1 MDWIVKVG
9 GSLFPENSVKLVEA
23 ISELTEKEVM
33 VICGGGSFAN
43 QIRDYDLQMNF
54 SATANHESAIMCMDI
69 IGRLLADKISD
80 AEAVYDLNSAKS
92 LAKENKIPIL
102 LPSRLMH
109 YLDPLEH
116 SWSVTSDSI
125 SLYIAQLLQA
135 KLLIATDV
143 DGIYTRI
150 PSAKDAKLINEISAK
165 KLLSFGET
173 SIDTSLSELLIEFG
187 SNCYVVNGKYPERTL
202 SIINA
207 CVDVDNT
214 QYTLVRGD

>member
-23 ISELTEKEVM
+23 ISELTEKEIM

-43 QIRDYDLQMNF
+43 QIRDYDSQMNF
-54 SATANHESAIMCMDI
+54 SDTANHESAIMCMDI

-150 PSAKDAKLINEISAK
+150 PTAKDAKLINEISAK

-173 SIDTSLSELLIEFG
+173 SIDTSLSELLLEFG

>member
-1 MDWIVKVG
+1 MDWVVKVG
-9 GSLFPENSVKLVEA
+9 GSLFPENSVKLVKA
-23 ISELTEKEVM
+23 ISESTKKEVM
-33 VICGGGSFAN
+33 IVCGGGSFAN
-43 QIRDYDLQMNF
+43 QIRDYDSQMNF
-54 SATANHESAIMCMDI
+54 SASANHESAIMCMDI
-69 IGRLLADKISD
+69 VGRLLADKIPD
-80 AEAVYDLNSAKS
+80 AEAVFDLNSAKLLS
-92 LAKENKIPIL
+92 KKNIIPIL
-102 LPSRLMH
+102 LPSKLMH

-116 SWSVTSDSI
+116 SWNVTSDSI
-125 SLYIAQLLQA
+125 SCYIAQLLQA

-173 SIDTSLSELLIEFG
+173 SIDTSLSELLLEFG

>member
-69 IGRLLADKISD
+69 IGRLLVDKISD

>member
-1 MDWIVKVG
+1 MDWVVKVG

-23 ISELTEKEVM
+23 ISESTEKEVM
-33 VICGGGSFAN
+33 IVCGGGSFAN
-43 QIRDYDLQMNF
+43 HIRDYNNQMNF

-69 IGRLLADKISD
+69 VGRLLADKISD
-80 AEAVYDLNSAKS
+80 AEAVFDLNSAKA

-116 SWSVTSDSI
+116 SWNVTSDSI
-125 SLYIAQLLQA
+125 SCYIAQILQA

-150 PSAKDAKLINEISAK
+150 PSAKDAKLINEISSK

-173 SIDTSLSELLIEFG
+173 SIDTSLSELLLEFG
-187 SNCYVVNGKYPERTL
+187 SDCYVVNGKYPERTL